1 MIHRSALL
9 VSIVITLGCSGPV
22 TTPSDA
28 AVPDDVRPD
37 VGIDGG
43 PSCTVLLSH
52 ADSEIPMWPALELLV
67 DDATTETGQRLE
79 FDPAAYPTLG
89 MRLAGYA
96 GTLTDDLDEV
106 DGFGVSAEAYFSF
119 GRAFDTD
126 MIAAL
131 PLDTSAG
138 VGFVVLGTTP
148 RFVPALASTT
158 DEGATLM
165 LAPLRPLPERARIAV
180 FVTNA
185 LAAASRGCFESSEEM
200 MARIGAPDAE
210 TQEAI
215 DALVTVGAITAA
227 SDLIAINVYPTQTT
241 TPDSVAV
248 AADVASRTFAW
259 ATAPNCVDETTWTHC
274 EGTFLAGDYR
284 EADGVFRRTVGAAAA
299 PTHTYE
305 IPVSIWLPPTGTGP
319 FPVLVYG
326 HGLTGARDQAERLAQ
341 FAAPHGIA
349 TVAIDANE
357 HGHHPTVEV
366 PGRPDLDTLF
376 AFFGINLSMLST
388 RALEAARLR
397 DNFRASTW
405 DKLQLVSL
413 LQSIPDVDGDG
424 TADLDVDRFAYLGVS
439 LGGIMGPELL
449 ALSPELSA
457 GVLVV
462 PGGRVSTIISD
473 SATFGSLIALVRPR
487 GTTDGDVRR
496 FFPILQTILERG
508 DAASYGEHILA
519 SRLTGTGAPQSVLLG
534 VVLDDDTVPNVANYA
549 LARAFGE
556 LPIVETQLRPVP
568 GLSAIAGP
576 IMGNFADGSGGV
588 VTGGLLQFDVVGD
601 DMGGSE
607 MATHGNVGDSD
618 VGASAWLDF
627 LDTHFAGGPARIRDP
642 YVEVGLAHAAP

>member
-1 MIHRSALL
+1 MNQRFVLP
-9 VSIVITLGCSGPV
+9 VSLSILAACTSSPV
-22 TTPSDA
+22 TTDA
-28 AVPDDVRPD
+28 GPGD
-37 VGIDGG
+37 VGVDGG
-43 PSCTVLLSH
+43 PSCTTLLSH
-52 ADSEIPMWPALELLV
+52 ANSEIPMWPARELLV
-67 DDATTETGQRLE
+67 EDATTETGHRLE
-79 FDPAAYPTLG
+79 FDPADYPVLG

-96 GTLTDDLDEV
+96 GTLTEDLDEV

-119 GRAFDTD
+119 ARHFDVD
-126 MIAAL
+126 LIAAL
-131 PLDTSAG
+131 PLDVSSG

-148 RFVPALASTT
+148 RFVPAMASTT

-165 LAPLRPLPERARIAV
+165 LAPLRPLPENARVAV

-185 LAAASRGCFESSEEM
+185 LASAARGCFESSEEM
-200 MARIGAPDAE
+200 TASIDTPDAD
-210 TQEAI
+210 TAEAI
-215 DALVTVGAITAA
+215 DALVTVGAITSAA
-227 SDLIAINVYPTQTT
+227 DLIAINVYPTQAT
-241 TPDSVAV
+241 TPDSIAV
-248 AADVASRTFAW
+248 AADVASRSFTW
-259 ATAPNCVDETTWTHC
+259 ATAPTCVDETVWKHC
-274 EGTFLAGDYR
+274 EGTFMAGDYR
-284 EADGVFRRTVGAAAA
+284 DDDGVFRRAGGAAAM
-299 PTHTYE
+299 PLRQYE

-319 FPVLVYG
+319 FPLLVYG
-326 HGLTGARDQAERLAQ
+326 HGLTGGRDQAERLAQ
-341 FAAPHGIA
+341 FAAPFGIA

-357 HGHHPTVEV
+357 HGHHPTVED
-366 PGRPDLDTLF
+366 PDRPALDTLF
-376 AFFGINLSMLST
+376 AFFGINLGMLST

-413 LQSIPDVDGDG
+413 LQADPDVDGDG

-496 FFPILQTILERG
+496 FFPILQTIIERG

-519 SRLTGTGAPQSVLLG
+519 SRLAGTGGPQSVLLG

-549 LARAFGE
+549 LARSFGD
-556 LPIVETQLRPVP
+556 LPIIEQLLRPVP
-568 GLSAIAGP
+568 GLSAIEGP
-576 IMGNFADGSGGV
+576 VVGNFPDGSGGV

-642 YVEVGLAHAAP
+642 YAEVGLAHASP